1 MKEKIEITDIKM
13 TQSHYIINYKLLSK
27 PVMFQINIPLNDF
40 SDDKIITE
48 IGKDLASKEDALK
61 ILDRIVKEWN
71 GKVVDI
77 E

>member
-1 MKEKIEITDIKM
+1 
-13 TQSHYIINYKLLSK
+13 
-27 PVMFQINIPLNDF
+27 MFQINIPLNDF